1 MSIGICNVE
10 VSRDLNKA
18 VLGPGEGERLI
29 KLALRENGGG
39 TWEKEKTFF
48 QNFSVKTSKQYGSS
62 SKS

>member
-1 MSIGICNVE
+1 MSIGICNE

-18 VLGPGEGERLI
+18 VLGPGEGESLI
-29 KLALRENGGG
+29 TLALRENGGE

-48 QNFSVKTSKQYGSS
+48 QNFSVKMNKQCGGS